1 MLTLNQNLPK
11 LLIAL
16 AEVKENNTSE
26 NLLNEVIQMMYYLF
40 REKEITKK
48 VYNNV
53 INLIQL

>member
-1 MLTLNQNLPK
+1 MLTLKQNLPK

-16 AEVKENNTSE
+16 AEVKANNASE

>member
-16 AEVKENNTSE
+16 AEVKANNTSE

>member
-1 MLTLNQNLPK
+1 MLTLKQNLPK

-16 AEVKENNTSE
+16 AEVKASNTSE
-26 NLLNEVIQMMYYLF
+26 NLLNEVVQMMYYLF

-48 VYNNV
+48 VHNNV

>member
-1 MLTLNQNLPK
+1 MLTLKQNLPK

-16 AEVKENNTSE
+16 AEVKASNTSE

-48 VYNNV
+48 VYNNI